1 MIRISFSMSIDKP
14 HWLAKLFVCK
24 HEVVSV
30 EENFVSRYGAH
41 TSYMMCKK
49 CGRKADEIS
58 RNCKHNEDVFG
69 RCIYC
74 LDRISKKDCE
84 HGNWIREP
92 DTNEFY
98 CDDCGEWKDEI

>member
-74 LDRISKKDCE
+74 LDRISKHECE
-84 HGNWIREP
+84 HKWNREP
-92 DTNEFY
+92 DTDDFY
-98 CDDCGEWKDEI
+98 CEDCGEWKDEI

>member
-1 MIRISFSMSIDKP
+1 MIKINFSMNIDKP
-14 HWLAKLFVCK
+14 YWLAKIFKCK

-30 EENFVSRYGAH
+30 EENFNSRYGSH
-41 TSYMMCKK
+41 TLYMMCKK

-58 RNCKHNEDVFG
+58 RNCKHNVNVFG